1 MDSLHYQKKHQT
13 LLQQLFKF
21 KIQFIIRLSDSQKS
35 FDGADAYQKYIK
47 HLYQKREKTEE
58 EDFESPYYDY
68 LQTPLQPLQDNLES
82 QTYDIFEK
90 DPVKYVQYE
99 TAIYQALTD
108 KSFKFDEKKP
118 VVIMVVG
125 AGRGPLVNCSIR
137 AATKANKT
145 IKLYAIEKNPNAV
158 ITLQSIKAKDWGD
171 KVTIVFADMRDW
183 SPEEKADLLVSE
195 LLGSFGDNELS
206 PECLDGAQRFL
217 KSTGISIPCKYTSYI
232 SPISSSKLYNEVKAY
247 NDLKH
252 FETAYV
258 VKIHN
263 ACQLSESMELF
274 TFVHPNSDPV
284 TDNSRF
290 KTVSFNIKTNAIIH
304 GIAGYF
310 DAQLFGDIH
319 ISINPQ
325 TYSKG
330 MFSWFPLFFPLR
342 NPIYIPPDSIV
353 EINFWRRV
361 GKTKVWYEWSVTSP
375 TVTPIHNTN
384 GRSYFQTM

>member
-1 MDSLHYQKKHQT
+1 
-13 LLQQLFKF
+13 
-21 KIQFIIRLSDSQKS
+21 
-35 FDGADAYQKYIK
+35 
-47 HLYQKREKTEE
+47 
-58 EDFESPYYDY
+58 
-68 LQTPLQPLQDNLES
+68 
-82 QTYDIFEK
+82 
-90 DPVKYVQYE
+90 
-99 TAIYQALTD
+99 
-108 KSFKFDEKKP
+108 
-118 VVIMVVG
+118 MVVG